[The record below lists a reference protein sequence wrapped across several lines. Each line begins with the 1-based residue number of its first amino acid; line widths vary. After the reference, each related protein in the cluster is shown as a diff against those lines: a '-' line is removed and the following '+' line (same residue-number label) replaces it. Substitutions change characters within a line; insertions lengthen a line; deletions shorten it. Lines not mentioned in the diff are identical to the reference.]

1 MRLWGI
7 IIGCWCAASLSLATA
22 QQVEFPLES
31 YSFAEIA
38 QRMSV
43 DGRRIECAR
52 DLRQRLALIHLKPR
66 SWQQTRELLEKAL
79 DVRFRKIS
87 DAENRW
93 ILERDPEVVRVERQR
108 RERLANYLDKEGAR
122 DIRVFRLLLDKSVP
136 PEKVFESAQEIQPD
150 RAPSEAER
158 QQVVIMIE
166 MLREMPVETALR
178 NWRAHKQ
185 LAKALAPLLD
195 NQSEAVHLLTE
206 KPLASYGFA
215 QEELQWAERIAQGK
229 DEKWTQMLGDRLQRY
244 EHPLL
249 RQAWAL
255 IALGDFTN
263 TYASRWAAETLM
275 RQLQPPLRALEAVE
289 QGVVARV
296 YELSLPPE
304 LAAWLLNDVDG
315 TKIPLNATEPVPL
328 RLLVEAKWGRWGYGY
343 DVAIEP
349 LEPPSEMRIYSLP
362 RINARLFF
370 LPEFAYRTFQRFDPD
385 LAQAYQAA
393 YERHKQLLDDPLVRA
408 PLDDSA
414 RSLARTLYEWA
425 QKHKAELIAEVLP
438 ETTFGTQG
446 KTLAERLKNCQMPY
460 LLERHDTVW
469 MPRSWVAFVQRVPDL
484 PLTALR
490 DLLRT
495 KGDYADW
502 RAFYR
507 AITPEQARWLRVW
520 REEIAS
526 FTLAEELLGTSLP
539 VDNFAHAW
547 LVMEIL
553 EHLPPAQRDSLWSY
567 QGVEPVT
574 VPLAMLPPNAR
585 VQLARSL
592 DRWRAVLLTG
602 KYKHLF
608 AEDSA
613 LLVEQ
618 LVLSRRIFHWTIH
631 LPNLAETDTRRSDLL
646 FATVMPGDFSD
657 YMQTGE
663 REIEAPPIDD

>member
-7 IIGCWCAASLSLATA
+7 VIGCWCALSLGVATA
-22 QQVEFPLES
+22 QQVEFPLEF

-38 QRMSV
+38 QRMSIE
-43 DGRRIECAR
+43 GRRIECAR

-66 SWQQTRELLEKAL
+66 SWQETRELLEKAL

-93 ILERDPEVVRVERQR
+93 ILERDPEVVRMERQR
-108 RERLANYLDKEGAR
+108 RERLANHLDKEGAQGM
-122 DIRVFRLLLDKSVP
+122 RVFRLLLDKSIP
-136 PEKVFESAQEIQPD
+136 PEKVFEVAQEIQPD
-150 RAPSEAER
+150 TTPSEAER
-158 QQVVIMIE
+158 QQVVTVIE

-195 NQSEAVHLLTE
+195 NQSEAVRLMTE

-215 QEELQWAERIAQGK
+215 KEELQWAERIAQGK

-249 RQAWAL
+249 KQVWAL

-263 TYASRWAAETLM
+263 SYASSWAADALM
-275 RQLQPPLRALEAVE
+275 RQLQPPLRALDAIE

-328 RLLVEAKWGRWGYGY
+328 RLLVEAKWGRWGYSY

-349 LEPPSEMRIYSLP
+349 LELPSEMRIYSLP

-393 YERHKQLLDDPLVRA
+393 YERHKQLLDDSSVRA
-408 PLDDSA
+408 PLDASA

-425 QKHKAELIAEVLP
+425 QKNQAELIAEVLP
-438 ETTFGTQG
+438 EATFGSQG
-446 KTLAERLKNCQMPY
+446 KTLAERLKNRETPY

-469 MPRSWVAFVQRVPDL
+469 VLRHLGGVRAARARPAVGCYARPAAHQRRLRRLASVL
-484 PLTALR
+484 P
-490 DLLRT
+490 
-495 KGDYADW
+495 
-502 RAFYR
+502 
-507 AITPEQARWLRVW
+507 
-520 REEIAS
+520 S
-526 FTLAEELLGTSLP
+526 H
-539 VDNFAHAW
+539 HA
-547 LVMEIL
+547 
-553 EHLPPAQRDSLWSY
+553 
-567 QGVEPVT
+567 
-574 VPLAMLPPNAR
+574 
-585 VQLARSL
+585 
-592 DRWRAVLLTG
+592 
-602 KYKHLF
+602 
-608 AEDSA
+608 
-613 LLVEQ
+613 
-618 LVLSRRIFHWTIH
+618 
-631 LPNLAETDTRRSDLL
+631 
-646 FATVMPGDFSD
+646 
-657 YMQTGE
+657 
-663 REIEAPPIDD
+663 

>member
-1 MRLWGI
+1 MRLWGTVL
-7 IIGCWCAASLSLATA
+7 GCWCAASLSLATA
-22 QQVEFPLES
+22 QQVEFPLEF

-38 QRMSV
+38 QRMSIE
-43 DGRRIECAR
+43 GRRIECAR

-108 RERLANYLDKEGAR
+108 RERLASHLDKEGAQGL
-122 DIRVFRLLLDKSVP
+122 RVFRLLLDKSIP
-136 PEKVFESAQEIQPD
+136 PEKVFETAQEFQPD

-158 QQVVIMIE
+158 QQVITVIE

-178 NWRAHKQ
+178 NWRAYKQ
-185 LAKALAPLLD
+185 MVKALIPLLD
-195 NQSEAVHLLTE
+195 DQSEAVRLLTE

-249 RQAWAL
+249 KQAQAL

-263 TYASRWAAETLM
+263 SYASSWAADALM
-275 RQLQPPLRALEAVE
+275 RQLQPPLRALDAIE

-349 LEPPSEMRIYSLP
+349 LEPPSERRIYSLP
-362 RINARLFF
+362 RIHARLFF
-370 LPEFAYRTFQRFDPD
+370 LPEFAYRTFQRFDPE
-385 LAQAYQAA
+385 LAQAYQVA
-393 YERHKQLLDDPLVRA
+393 YERHKQLLDDSSVRA
-408 PLDDSA
+408 PLDASA

-425 QKHKAELIAEVLP
+425 QKHQAELIAEVLP
-438 ETTFGTQG
+438 EASYGSQG
-446 KTLAERLKNCQMPY
+446 KTLAERLKNCEAPY
-460 LLERHDTVW
+460 LLERHDGVW
-469 MPRSWVAFVQRVPDL
+469 ALRSWVAFVQRVPDL

-553 EHLPPAQRDSLWSY
+553 EHLPPAQRDSLWRY
-567 QGVEPVT
+567 QGVEPVA
-574 VPLAMLPPNAR
+574 VPLATLPPNAR
-585 VQLARSL
+585 VQLARIL
-592 DRWRAVLLTG
+592 DRWRAVLLTDE
-602 KYKHLF
+602 YKHLF

-618 LVLSRRIFHWTIH
+618 LVLSRSIGNWAIH
-631 LPNLAETDTRRSDLL
+631 LPNLAKTDTRRSDLL

-657 YMQTGE
+657 YMKTGE
-663 REIEAPPIDD
+663 RKAPPVND

>member
-1 MRLWGI
+1 MRLWGTVL
-7 IIGCWCAASLSLATA
+7 GCWCAASLAIATA
-22 QQVEFPLES
+22 QQVEFPLDY

-38 QRMSV
+38 QRMSTE
-43 DGRRIECAR
+43 GRRIECAR

-93 ILERDPEVVRVERQR
+93 ILERDPEVVRMERQR
-108 RERLANYLDKEGAR
+108 RERLANHLDKEGAQGM
-122 DIRVFRLLLDKSVP
+122 RVFRLLLDKSIP
-136 PEKVFESAQEIQPD
+136 PEKVFEVAQEIQPD
-150 RAPSEAER
+150 TTPSEAEC
-158 QQVVIMIE
+158 QQVVTMIE

-178 NWRAHKQ
+178 NWRAYKQ
-185 LAKALAPLLD
+185 MVKALIPLLD
-195 NQSEAVHLLTE
+195 DQSEAVRLLTE

-249 RQAWAL
+249 KQAQAL

-263 TYASRWAAETLM
+263 SYASSWAADALM
-275 RQLQPPLRALEAVE
+275 RQLQPPLRALDAIE

-393 YERHKQLLDDPLVRA
+393 YGRHKQLLDDSSVRA
-408 PLDDSA
+408 PLDTSA

-425 QKHKAELIAEVLP
+425 QKHQAELIAEVLP
-438 ETTFGTQG
+438 EASYGGQG
-446 KTLAERLKNCQMPY
+446 KTLAERLKNCEAPY
-460 LLERHDTVW
+460 LLERHDGVW
-469 MPRSWVAFVQRVPDL
+469 ALRSWVAFVQRVPDL

-567 QGVEPVT
+567 QGIEPVA
-574 VPLAMLPPNAR
+574 VPLATLPPNAR

-592 DRWRAVLLTG
+592 DRWRAVLLTD

-618 LVLSRRIFHWTIH
+618 LVLSRSIGNWAIH
-631 LPNLAETDTRRSDLL
+631 LPNLAKTDTRRSDLL

-657 YMQTGE
+657 YMKTGE
-663 REIEAPPIDD
+663 RKAPPVND

>member
-1 MRLWGI
+1 M
-7 IIGCWCAASLSLATA
+7 GCWCAASLSLATA
-22 QQVEFPLES
+22 QQIEFPLEF

-38 QRMSV
+38 QRMSIE
-43 DGRRIECAR
+43 GRRIECAR

-66 SWQQTRELLEKAL
+66 TWQETRELLEKAL

-93 ILERDPEVVRVERQR
+93 VLERDPEVVRMERQR
-108 RERLANYLDKEGAR
+108 RERLASHLDKEGAQGL
-122 DIRVFRLLLDKSVP
+122 RVFRLLLDKSIP
-136 PEKVFESAQEIQPD
+136 PEKVFETAQEFQPD

-158 QQVVIMIE
+158 QQMVTRIE
-166 MLREMPVETALR
+166 MRHEMPVETALR
-178 NWRAHKQ
+178 NWRAYRQ
-185 LAKALAPLLD
+185 MARALIRLLD
-195 NQSEAVHLLTE
+195 ADQSEAVRLLTE

-229 DEKWTQMLGDRLQRY
+229 DEKWAQMLGDRLQRY

-249 RQAWAL
+249 KQAWAL

-263 TYASRWAAETLM
+263 SYASSWAADALM
-275 RQLQPPLRALEAVE
+275 RQLQPPLRALDAIE

-370 LPEFAYRTFQRFDPD
+370 LPEFAYRTFQRFDPE

-393 YERHKQLLDDPLVRA
+393 YERHKQLLDDSSVRA
-408 PLDDSA
+408 PLDASA

-425 QKHKAELIAEVLP
+425 QKHQAELIAEVLP
-438 ETTFGTQG
+438 EASYGGQG
-446 KTLAERLKNCQMPY
+446 KTLAERLKTVYEPY

-469 MPRSWVAFVQRVPDL
+469 VVRSWVAFVQRVPDL

-567 QGVEPVT
+567 QGIEPVA
-574 VPLAMLPPNAR
+574 VPLATLPPNAR

-592 DRWRAVLLTG
+592 DRWRAVLLTDE
-602 KYKHLF
+602 YKHLF

-618 LVLSRRIFHWTIH
+618 LVLSRSIGNWAIH
-631 LPNLAETDTRRSDLL
+631 LPNLAKTDTRRSDLL

-657 YMQTGE
+657 YMKTGE
-663 REIEAPPIDD
+663 RKAPPVND

>member
-1 MRLWGI
+1 MRLWGTVL
-7 IIGCWCAASLSLATA
+7 GCWCAASLAIATA
-22 QQVEFPLES
+22 QQIEFPLEF

-38 QRMSV
+38 QRMSIE
-43 DGRRIECAR
+43 GRRIECAR

-66 SWQQTRELLEKAL
+66 PWQQTRELLEKAL

-93 ILERDPEVVRVERQR
+93 IVERDPEVVRVERQR
-108 RERLANYLDKEGAR
+108 RERLANHLDKEGAQGM
-122 DIRVFRLLLDKSVP
+122 RVFRLLLDKSIP
-136 PEKVFESAQEIQPD
+136 PEKVFETAQEFQPD

-158 QQVVIMIE
+158 QQVITVIE

-178 NWRAHKQ
+178 NWRAYKQ
-185 LAKALAPLLD
+185 MVKALIPLLD
-195 NQSEAVHLLTE
+195 DQSEAVRLLTE

-229 DEKWTQMLGDRLQRY
+229 DEKWTQMLGDLLQRY

-249 RQAWAL
+249 KQARAL

-263 TYASRWAAETLM
+263 SYASSWAADALL
-275 RQLQPPLRALEAVE
+275 RQLQPPLRALDAIE

-393 YERHKQLLDDPLVRA
+393 YERHKQLLDDSSVRA
-408 PLDDSA
+408 PLDASA
-414 RSLARTLYEWA
+414 RSLTRTLYEWA
-425 QKHKAELIAEVLP
+425 QKHQAELIAEVLP
-438 ETTFGTQG
+438 EASYGGQG
-446 KTLAERLKNCQMPY
+446 KTLAERLKTVYEPY

-469 MPRSWVAFVQRVPDL
+469 VVRHWAAFVQRVPDL

-495 KGDYADW
+495 KGEYADW

-507 AITPEQARWLRVW
+507 AVTPEQARWLRVW

-567 QGVEPVT
+567 QGIEPVA
-574 VPLAMLPPNAR
+574 VPLATLPPNAR

-592 DRWRAVLLTG
+592 DRWRAVLLTDE
-602 KYKHLF
+602 YKHLF

-618 LVLSRRIFHWTIH
+618 LVLSRSIGNWAIH
-631 LPNLAETDTRRSDLL
+631 LPNLAKTDTRRSDLL

-657 YMQTGE
+657 YMKTGE
-663 REIEAPPIDD
+663 RKAPPVND

>member
-1 MRLWGI
+1 M
-7 IIGCWCAASLSLATA
+7 GCWCAASLSLATA
-22 QQVEFPLES
+22 QQVEFPLEF

-38 QRMSV
+38 QRMSIE
-43 DGRRIECAR
+43 GRRIECAR

-93 ILERDPEVVRVERQR
+93 VLERDPEVVRLERQR
-108 RERLANYLDKEGAR
+108 RERLASHLDKEGAQGM
-122 DIRVFRLLLDKSVP
+122 RVFRLLLDKSIP
-136 PEKVFESAQEIQPD
+136 PEKVFETAQEFQPD

-158 QQVVIMIE
+158 QQVITVIE

-178 NWRAHKQ
+178 NWRAYKQ
-185 LAKALAPLLD
+185 MVKALIPLLD
-195 NQSEAVHLLTE
+195 DQSEAVRLLTE

-249 RQAWAL
+249 KQAQAL

-263 TYASRWAAETLM
+263 SYASSWAADALM
-275 RQLQPPLRALEAVE
+275 RQLQPPLRALDAIE

-304 LAAWLLNDVDG
+304 LAAWLLNDVEG

-328 RLLVEAKWGRWGYGY
+328 RLLVEAEWGRWGYGY

-349 LEPPSEMRIYSLP
+349 LEPPSERRIYSLP
-362 RINARLFF
+362 RIHARLFF

-393 YERHKQLLDDPLVRA
+393 YERHKQLLDDPSVRA
-408 PLDDSA
+408 PLDASA

-425 QKHKAELIAEVLP
+425 QKHQAELIAEVLP
-438 ETTFGTQG
+438 EASYGILG
-446 KTLAERLKNCQMPY
+446 KTLAERLKNCEAPY
-460 LLERHDTVW
+460 LLERHDGVW
-469 MPRSWVAFVQRVPDL
+469 ALRSWVAFAQRVPDL

-553 EHLPPAQRDSLWSY
+553 EHLPPAQRDSLWRY
-567 QGVEPVT
+567 QGVEPVA
-574 VPLAMLPPNAR
+574 VPLATLPPNAR
-585 VQLARSL
+585 VQLARIL
-592 DRWRAVLLTG
+592 DRWRAVLLTD

-618 LVLSRRIFHWTIH
+618 LVLSRSIGNWAIH
-631 LPNLAETDTRRSDLL
+631 LPNLAKTDTRRSDLL

-657 YMQTGE
+657 YMKTGE
-663 REIEAPPIDD
+663 RKAPPVND

>member
-1 MRLWGI
+1 MRLWGTVLA
-7 IIGCWCAASLSLATA
+7 CWCAASLAIATA
-22 QQVEFPLES
+22 QQIEFPLEF

-38 QRMSV
+38 QRMSIE
-43 DGRRIECAR
+43 GRRIECAR

-66 SWQQTRELLEKAL
+66 PWQQTRELLEKAL

-93 ILERDPEVVRVERQR
+93 IVERDPEVVRVERQR
-108 RERLANYLDKEGAR
+108 RERLANHLDKEGAQGM
-122 DIRVFRLLLDKSVP
+122 RVFRLLLDKSIP
-136 PEKVFESAQEIQPD
+136 PEKVFEVAQEIQPD
-150 RAPSEAER
+150 TTPSEAER
-158 QQVVIMIE
+158 QQVVTVIE

-178 NWRAHKQ
+178 NWRAYKQ
-185 LAKALAPLLD
+185 MAKALIPLLD
-195 NQSEAVHLLTE
+195 SQSEAVRLLTE

-229 DEKWTQMLGDRLQRY
+229 DEKWAQMLGDRLQRY

-249 RQAWAL
+249 KQAQAL

-263 TYASRWAAETLM
+263 SYASSWAADALM
-275 RQLQPPLRALEAVE
+275 RQLQPPLRALDAIE

-349 LEPPSEMRIYSLP
+349 LEPPSERRIYSLP

-393 YERHKQLLDDPLVRA
+393 YERHKQLLDDSSVRA
-408 PLDDSA
+408 PLDASA

-425 QKHKAELIAEVLP
+425 QKHQAELIAEVLP
-438 ETTFGTQG
+438 EASYGSQG
-446 KTLAERLKNCQMPY
+446 KTLAERLKNCEAPY
-460 LLERHDTVW
+460 LLERHDGVW
-469 MPRSWVAFVQRVPDL
+469 ALRSWVAFVQRVPDL

-567 QGVEPVT
+567 QGIEPVA
-574 VPLAMLPPNAR
+574 VPLATLPANAR

-592 DRWRAVLLTG
+592 DRWRAVLLTDE
-602 KYKHLF
+602 YKHLF

-618 LVLSRRIFHWTIH
+618 LVLSRSIGNWAIH
-631 LPNLAETDTRRSDLL
+631 LPNLAKTDTRRSDLL

-657 YMQTGE
+657 YMKTGE
-663 REIEAPPIDD
+663 RKAPPVND

>member
-1 MRLWGI
+1 MRLWGTVL
-7 IIGCWCAASLSLATA
+7 GCWCAASLSLATA
-22 QQVEFPLES
+22 QQVEFPLEF

-52 DLRQRLALIHLKPR
+52 DLSQRLALIHLKPR

-108 RERLANYLDKEGAR
+108 RERLANSLDKEGAR

-150 RAPSEAER
+150 TTPSEAER
-158 QQVVIMIE
+158 QQVVTVIE

-178 NWRAHKQ
+178 NWRAYKQ
-185 LAKALAPLLD
+185 MAKALIPLLD
-195 NQSEAVHLLTE
+195 SQSEAVRLLTE

-215 QEELQWAERIAQGK
+215 QEELQWAERIAQGE
-229 DEKWTQMLGDRLQRY
+229 DEKWAQMLGDRLQRY

-249 RQAWAL
+249 KQAWAL

-263 TYASRWAAETLM
+263 SYASSWAADALM
-275 RQLQPPLRALEAVE
+275 RQLQPPLRALDAIE

-304 LAAWLLNDVDG
+304 LAAWLLNDVEG

-328 RLLVEAKWGRWGYGY
+328 RLLVEAKWEQWGYGY

-362 RINARLFF
+362 RINAQLFF

-393 YERHKQLLDDPLVRA
+393 YERHKQLLDDSSVRA
-408 PLDDSA
+408 PLDASA

-425 QKHKAELIAEVLP
+425 QKHQAELIAEVLP
-438 ETTFGTQG
+438 EASYGSQG
-446 KTLAERLKNCQMPY
+446 KTLAERLKNRETPY
-460 LLERHDTVW
+460 LLERHDGVW
-469 MPRSWVAFVQRVPDL
+469 ALRSWVAFVQRVPDL
-484 PLTALR
+484 PLAALR

-526 FTLAEELLGTSLP
+526 FTLAEELLGTSLS
-539 VDNFAHAW
+539 VGDFAHAW

-553 EHLPPAQRDSLWSY
+553 EHLPPAQRDSLWRY
-567 QGVEPVT
+567 QGVEPVA
-574 VPLAMLPPNAR
+574 VPLATLPPNAR
-585 VQLARSL
+585 VQLARIL
-592 DRWRAVLLTG
+592 DRWRAVLLTD

-618 LVLSRRIFHWTIH
+618 LVLSRSIGNWAIH
-631 LPNLAETDTRRSDLL
+631 LPNLAKTDTRRSDLL
-646 FATVMPGDFSD
+646 FATVMPGDFLD
-657 YMQTGE
+657 YMRTGE
-663 REIEAPPIDD
+663 RKAPPVND

>member
-7 IIGCWCAASLSLATA
+7 VIGCWCALSLGVATA
-22 QQVEFPLES
+22 QQVEFPLEF

-38 QRMSV
+38 QRMSIE
-43 DGRRIECAR
+43 GRRIECAR

-66 SWQQTRELLEKAL
+66 SWQETRELLEKAL

-93 ILERDPEVVRVERQR
+93 VLERDPEVVRVERQR
-108 RERLANYLDKEGAR
+108 RERLASHLDKEGAQGL
-122 DIRVFRLLLDKSVP
+122 RVFRLLLDKSIP
-136 PEKVFESAQEIQPD
+136 PEKVFETAQEFQPD

-158 QQVVIMIE
+158 QQVITVIE

-178 NWRAHKQ
+178 NWRAYKQ
-185 LAKALAPLLD
+185 MVKALIPLLD
-195 NQSEAVHLLTE
+195 DQSEAVRLLTE

-249 RQAWAL
+249 KQAQAL

-263 TYASRWAAETLM
+263 SYASSWAADALM
-275 RQLQPPLRALEAVE
+275 RQLQPPLRALDAIE

-393 YERHKQLLDDPLVRA
+393 YERHKQLLDDSSVRA
-408 PLDDSA
+408 PLDASA

-425 QKHKAELIAEVLP
+425 QKHQAELIAEVLP
-438 ETTFGTQG
+438 EASYGSQG
-446 KTLAERLKNCQMPY
+446 KTLAERLKNCEAPY
-460 LLERHDTVW
+460 LLERHDGVW
-469 MPRSWVAFVQRVPDL
+469 ALRSWVAFVQRVPDL

-526 FTLAEELLGTSLP
+526 FTLAEELLGTSLF
-539 VDNFAHAW
+539 VDDFAHAW

-553 EHLPPAQRDSLWSY
+553 EHLPPAQRDSLWRY
-567 QGVEPVT
+567 QGVEPVA
-574 VPLAMLPPNAR
+574 VPLATLPPNAR
-585 VQLARSL
+585 VQLARIL
-592 DRWRAVLLTG
+592 DRWRAVLLTD

-613 LLVEQ
+613 SLVER
-618 LVLSRRIFHWTIH
+618 LVLARHIGGWAIH
-631 LPNLAETDTRRSDLL
+631 LPDPAKTDTRETDLL
-646 FATVMPGDFSD
+646 FSTVMPGDLSV
-657 YMQTGE
+657 YMETGE
-663 REIEAPPIDD
+663 SEIETPPIDD

>member
-1 MRLWGI
+1 MRLWGTVL
-7 IIGCWCAASLSLATA
+7 GCWCAASLAIATA
-22 QQVEFPLES
+22 QQVEFPLEF

-93 ILERDPEVVRVERQR
+93 IVERDPEVVRMERQR
-108 RERLANYLDKEGAR
+108 RERLASHLDKEGAQGL
-122 DIRVFRLLLDKSVP
+122 RVFRLLLDKSIP
-136 PEKVFESAQEIQPD
+136 PEKVFETAQEFQPD

-158 QQVVIMIE
+158 QQVVTVIE

-178 NWRAHKQ
+178 NWRAYKQ
-185 LAKALAPLLD
+185 MVKALIPLLD
-195 NQSEAVHLLTE
+195 DQSEAVRLLTE
-206 KPLASYGFA
+206 KPLASYGFV

-229 DEKWTQMLGDRLQRY
+229 DEKWTQMLGDQLQRY

-249 RQAWAL
+249 RQARAL
-255 IALGDFTN
+255 MALGDFTN
-263 TYASRWAAETLM
+263 SYASSWAADALM
-275 RQLQPPLRALEAVE
+275 RQLQPPLRALDAIE

-349 LEPPSEMRIYSLP
+349 LEPPSEMRTYSLP
-362 RINARLFF
+362 RINAQLFF

-393 YERHKQLLDDPLVRA
+393 YERHKQLLDDSSVRA
-408 PLDDSA
+408 PLDASA

-425 QKHKAELIAEVLP
+425 QKHQAELIAEVLP
-438 ETTFGTQG
+438 EASYGSQG
-446 KTLAERLKNCQMPY
+446 KTLAERLKNRETPY

-469 MPRSWVAFVQRVPDL
+469 VLRSWVAFVQRVPDL
-484 PLTALR
+484 PLAALR

-567 QGVEPVT
+567 QGIEPVA
-574 VPLAMLPPNAR
+574 VPLATLPPNAR

-592 DRWRAVLLTG
+592 DRWRAVLLTDE
-602 KYKHLF
+602 YKHLF

-618 LVLSRRIFHWTIH
+618 LVLSRSIGNWAIH
-631 LPNLAETDTRRSDLL
+631 LPNLAKTDTRRSDLL

-657 YMQTGE
+657 YMKTGE
-663 REIEAPPIDD
+663 RKAPPVND

>member
-1 MRLWGI
+1 MRLWGTVL
-7 IIGCWCAASLSLATA
+7 GCWCAASLAIATA
-22 QQVEFPLES
+22 QQVEFPLDY

-38 QRMSV
+38 QRMSTE
-43 DGRRIECAR
+43 GRRIECAR

-93 ILERDPEVVRVERQR
+93 ILERDPEVVRMERQR
-108 RERLANYLDKEGAR
+108 RERLANHLDKEGAQGM
-122 DIRVFRLLLDKSVP
+122 RVFRLLLDKSIP
-136 PEKVFESAQEIQPD
+136 PEKVFEVAQEIQPD
-150 RAPSEAER
+150 TTPSEAEC
-158 QQVVIMIE
+158 QQVVTMIE

-178 NWRAHKQ
+178 NWRAYKQ
-185 LAKALAPLLD
+185 MVKALIPLLD
-195 NQSEAVHLLTE
+195 DQSEAVRLLTE

-249 RQAWAL
+249 KQAQAL

-263 TYASRWAAETLM
+263 SYASSWAADALM
-275 RQLQPPLRALEAVE
+275 RQLQPPLRALDAIE

-393 YERHKQLLDDPLVRA
+393 YGRHKQLLDDSSVRA
-408 PLDDSA
+408 PLDASA

-425 QKHKAELIAEVLP
+425 QKHQAELIAEVLP
-438 ETTFGTQG
+438 EASYGGQG
-446 KTLAERLKNCQMPY
+446 KTLAERLKNCEAPY
-460 LLERHDTVW
+460 LLERHDGVW
-469 MPRSWVAFVQRVPDL
+469 ALRSWVAFVQRVPDL

-567 QGVEPVT
+567 QGIEPVA
-574 VPLAMLPPNAR
+574 VPLATLPPNAR

-592 DRWRAVLLTG
+592 DRWRAVLLTD

-618 LVLSRRIFHWTIH
+618 LVLSRSIGNWAIH
-631 LPNLAETDTRRSDLL
+631 LPNLAKTDTRRSDLL

-657 YMQTGE
+657 YMKTGE
-663 REIEAPPIDD
+663 RKAPPVND

>member
-1 MRLWGI
+1 MRLWGTVLA
-7 IIGCWCAASLSLATA
+7 CWCAASLSLATA
-22 QQVEFPLES
+22 QQVEFPLEF

-52 DLRQRLALIHLKPR
+52 DLSQRLALIHLKPR
-66 SWQQTRELLEKAL
+66 PWQQTRELLEKAL

-93 ILERDPEVVRVERQR
+93 VLERDPEVVRVERQR
-108 RERLANYLDKEGAR
+108 RERLASHLDKEGAQGM
-122 DIRVFRLLLDKSVP
+122 RVFRLLLDKSIP
-136 PEKVFESAQEIQPD
+136 PEKVFEVAQEIQPD
-150 RAPSEAER
+150 TTPSEAER
-158 QQVVIMIE
+158 QQVVTVIE

-178 NWRAHKQ
+178 NWRAYKQ
-185 LAKALAPLLD
+185 MAKALIPLLD
-195 NQSEAVHLLTE
+195 SQSEAARLLTE

-249 RQAWAL
+249 KQARAL

-263 TYASRWAAETLM
+263 SYASSWAADALM
-275 RQLQPPLRALEAVE
+275 RQLQPPLRALDAIE

-393 YERHKQLLDDPLVRA
+393 YERHKQLLDDPSVRA
-408 PLDDSA
+408 PYDASA

-425 QKHKAELIAEVLP
+425 QKHQAELIAEVLP
-438 ETTFGTQG
+438 EASYGSQG
-446 KTLAERLKNCQMPY
+446 KTLAERLKNCEAPY
-460 LLERHDTVW
+460 LLERHDGVW
-469 MPRSWVAFVQRVPDL
+469 ALRSWVAFVQRVPDL

-553 EHLPPAQRDSLWSY
+553 EHFPPAQRDSLWSY
-567 QGVEPVT
+567 QGIEPVA
-574 VPLAMLPPNAR
+574 VPLATLPPNAR

-592 DRWRAVLLTG
+592 DRWRAVLLTDE
-602 KYKHLF
+602 YKHLF

-618 LVLSRRIFHWTIH
+618 LVLSRSIGNWAIH
-631 LPNLAETDTRRSDLL
+631 LPNLAKTDTRRSDLL

-657 YMQTGE
+657 YMKTVE
-663 REIEAPPIDD
+663 RKAPPVND

>member
-1 MRLWGI
+1 MRLWGTVL
-7 IIGCWCAASLSLATA
+7 GCRCAASLSLATA
-22 QQVEFPLES
+22 QQVEFPLEF

-38 QRMSV
+38 QRMSIE
-43 DGRRIECAR
+43 GRRIECAR

-93 ILERDPEVVRVERQR
+93 VLERDPEVLRMERQR
-108 RERLANYLDKEGAR
+108 RERLASYLDKEGVQGL
-122 DIRVFRLLLDKSVP
+122 RVFRLLLDKSIP
-136 PEKVFESAQEIQPD
+136 PEKVFETAQEFQPD

-158 QQVVIMIE
+158 QQVITVIE

-178 NWRAHKQ
+178 NWRAYKQ
-185 LAKALAPLLD
+185 MVKALIPLLD
-195 NQSEAVHLLTE
+195 DQSEAVRLLTE

-249 RQAWAL
+249 KQAQAL

-263 TYASRWAAETLM
+263 SYASSWAADALM
-275 RQLQPPLRALEAVE
+275 RQLQPPLRALDAIE

-393 YERHKQLLDDPLVRA
+393 YERHKQLLDDSSVRA
-408 PLDDSA
+408 PLDASA

-425 QKHKAELIAEVLP
+425 QKHQAELIAEVLP
-438 ETTFGTQG
+438 EASYGSQG
-446 KTLAERLKNCQMPY
+446 KTLAERLKNCEAPY
-460 LLERHDTVW
+460 LLERHDGVW
-469 MPRSWVAFVQRVPDL
+469 ALRSWVAFVQRVPDL

-526 FTLAEELLGTSLP
+526 FTLAEELLGTSLF
-539 VDNFAHAW
+539 VDDFAHAW

-567 QGVEPVT
+567 QGIEPVA
-574 VPLAMLPPNAR
+574 VPLATLPPNAR
-585 VQLARSL
+585 VQLARIL
-592 DRWRAVLLTG
+592 DRWRAVLLTDE
-602 KYKHLF
+602 YKHLF

-618 LVLSRRIFHWTIH
+618 LVLSRSIGNWAIH
-631 LPNLAETDTRRSDLL
+631 LPNLAKTDTRQSDLL

-657 YMQTGE
+657 YMKTGE
-663 REIEAPPIDD
+663 RKAPPVND

>member
-7 IIGCWCAASLSLATA
+7 VIGCWCALSLGVATA
-22 QQVEFPLES
+22 QQVEFPLEF

-38 QRMSV
+38 QRMSIE
-43 DGRRIECAR
+43 GRRIECAR

-66 SWQQTRELLEKAL
+66 SWQETRELLEKAL

-108 RERLANYLDKEGAR
+108 RERLASYLDKEGAQGM
-122 DIRVFRLLLDKSVP
+122 RVFRLLLDKSIP
-136 PEKVFESAQEIQPD
+136 PEKVFETAQEFQPD

-158 QQVVIMIE
+158 QQMVTVIE

-178 NWRAHKQ
+178 NWRAHRQ
-185 LAKALAPLLD
+185 LAKALALLLD
-195 NQSEAVHLLTE
+195 KQSEAVRLLTE

-215 QEELQWAERIAQGK
+215 QEELQWAERIAQGE
-229 DEKWTQMLGDRLQRY
+229 DEKWAQMLGDLLQRY

-249 RQAWAL
+249 KQARAL
-255 IALGDFTN
+255 IVLGDFTN
-263 TYASRWAAETLM
+263 SYASSWAADALM
-275 RQLQPPLRALEAVE
+275 RQLQPPLRALDAIE

-304 LAAWLLNDVDG
+304 LAAWLLNDVEG

-328 RLLVEAKWGRWGYGY
+328 RLLVEAKWRRWGYSY

-349 LEPPSEMRIYSLP
+349 LEPPSERRIYSLP
-362 RINARLFF
+362 RINAWLFF

-393 YERHKQLLDDPLVRA
+393 YERHKQLLDDSSVRA
-408 PLDDSA
+408 PLDASA

-425 QKHKAELIAEVLP
+425 QKHQAELIAEVLP
-438 ETTFGTQG
+438 EASYGGQG
-446 KTLAERLKNCQMPY
+446 KTLAERLKTVYEPY

-469 MPRSWVAFVQRVPDL
+469 VVRHWAAFVQRVPDL
-484 PLTALR
+484 PLAALR

-526 FTLAEELLGTSLP
+526 FALAEELLGTSLP
-539 VDNFAHAW
+539 VDNFALAW

-567 QGVEPVT
+567 QGIEPVA
-574 VPLAMLPPNAR
+574 VPLATLPPNAR

-592 DRWRAVLLTG
+592 DRWRAVLLTD

-618 LVLSRRIFHWTIH
+618 LVLSRSIGNWAIH
-631 LPNLAETDTRRSDLL
+631 LPNLAKTDTRRSDLL

-657 YMQTGE
+657 YMKTGE
-663 REIEAPPIDD
+663 RKAPPVND

>member
-7 IIGCWCAASLSLATA
+7 VIGCWCALSLGVATA
-22 QQVEFPLES
+22 QQVEFPLEF

-38 QRMSV
+38 QRMSIE
-43 DGRRIECAR
+43 GRRIECAR

-66 SWQQTRELLEKAL
+66 SWQETRELLENAL

-108 RERLANYLDKEGAR
+108 RERLASYLDKEGAQ
-122 DIRVFRLLLDKSVP
+122 DIRRFRLLLDKSVP
-136 PEKVFESAQEIQPD
+136 PEKVFESAQEFQPD

-158 QQVVIMIE
+158 QQVVTVIE

-178 NWRAHKQ
+178 NWRAHRQ

-195 NQSEAVHLLTE
+195 NQSEAMRLLTE

-229 DEKWTQMLGDRLQRY
+229 DEKWAQMLGDRLQRY

-249 RQAWAL
+249 KQAWAL

-263 TYASRWAAETLM
+263 SYASSWAADALM
-275 RQLQPPLRALEAVE
+275 RQLQPPLRALDAIE

-393 YERHKQLLDDPLVRA
+393 YERHKQLLDDSSVRA
-408 PLDDSA
+408 PLDASA

-425 QKHKAELIAEVLP
+425 QKHQAELIAEVLP
-438 ETTFGTQG
+438 EASYGGQG
-446 KTLAERLKNCQMPY
+446 KTLAERLKTVYEPY

-469 MPRSWVAFVQRVPDL
+469 VVRHWAAFVQRVPDL
-484 PLTALR
+484 PLAALR

-526 FTLAEELLGTSLP
+526 FALAEELLGTSLP
-539 VDNFAHAW
+539 VDNFALAW

-567 QGVEPVT
+567 QGIEPVA
-574 VPLAMLPPNAR
+574 VPLATLPPNAR

-592 DRWRAVLLTG
+592 DRWRAVLLTD

-618 LVLSRRIFHWTIH
+618 LVLSRSIGNWAIH
-631 LPNLAETDTRRSDLL
+631 LPNLAKTDTRRSDLL

-657 YMQTGE
+657 YMKTGE
-663 REIEAPPIDD
+663 RKAPPVND

>member
-7 IIGCWCAASLSLATA
+7 VIGCWCALSLGVATA
-22 QQVEFPLES
+22 QQVEFPLEF

-38 QRMSV
+38 QRMSIE
-43 DGRRIECAR
+43 GRRIECAR

-66 SWQQTRELLEKAL
+66 SWQQARELLEKAL

-93 ILERDPEVVRVERQR
+93 ILERDPEVVRLERQR
-108 RERLANYLDKEGAR
+108 RERLANHLDKEGAQGL
-122 DIRVFRLLLDKSVP
+122 RVFRLLLDKSIP
-136 PEKVFESAQEIQPD
+136 PEKVFETAQEFQPD

-158 QQVVIMIE
+158 QQVITVIE

-178 NWRAHKQ
+178 NWRAYKQ
-185 LAKALAPLLD
+185 MVKALIPLLD
-195 NQSEAVHLLTE
+195 DQSEAVRLLTE

-229 DEKWTQMLGDRLQRY
+229 DEKWAQMLGDQLQRY

-249 RQAWAL
+249 KQARAL

-263 TYASRWAAETLM
+263 SYASSWAADTLM
-275 RQLQPPLRALEAVE
+275 RQLQPPLRALDAIE

-349 LEPPSEMRIYSLP
+349 LEPLSEMRIYSLP

-393 YERHKQLLDDPLVRA
+393 YERHKQLLDDSSVRA
-408 PLDDSA
+408 PLDASA

-425 QKHKAELIAEVLP
+425 QKHQAELIAEVLP
-438 ETTFGTQG
+438 EASYGSQG
-446 KTLAERLKNCQMPY
+446 KTLADWLEKSGDPY

-469 MPRSWVAFVQRVPDL
+469 VVRHWAAFVQRVPDL

-526 FTLAEELLGTSLP
+526 FTLAEELLGTSLF
-539 VDNFAHAW
+539 VDDFAHAW

-553 EHLPPAQRDSLWSY
+553 EHLPPAQRDSLWRY
-567 QGVEPVT
+567 QGVEPVA
-574 VPLAMLPPNAR
+574 VPLATLPPNAR
-585 VQLARSL
+585 VQLARIL
-592 DRWRAVLLTG
+592 DRWRAVLLTDE
-602 KYKHLF
+602 YKHLF

-618 LVLSRRIFHWTIH
+618 LVLSRSIGNWAIH
-631 LPNLAETDTRRSDLL
+631 LPNLAKTDTRQSDLL

-657 YMQTGE
+657 YMKTGE
-663 REIEAPPIDD
+663 RKAPPVND

>member
-7 IIGCWCAASLSLATA
+7 VIGCWCALSLGVATA
-22 QQVEFPLES
+22 QQVEFPLEF

-38 QRMSV
+38 QRMSIE
-43 DGRRIECAR
+43 GRRIECAR

-66 SWQQTRELLEKAL
+66 SWQETRELLEKAL

-93 ILERDPEVVRVERQR
+93 ILERDPEVVRMERQR
-108 RERLANYLDKEGAR
+108 RERLANHLDKEGAQGM
-122 DIRVFRLLLDKSVP
+122 RVFRLLLDKSIP
-136 PEKVFESAQEIQPD
+136 PEKVFEVAQEIQPD
-150 RAPSEAER
+150 TTPSEAER
-158 QQVVIMIE
+158 QQVVTVIE

-195 NQSEAVHLLTE
+195 NQSEAVRLLTE

-215 QEELQWAERIAQGK
+215 KEELQWAERIAQGK

-249 RQAWAL
+249 KQVWAL

-263 TYASRWAAETLM
+263 SYASSWAADALM
-275 RQLQPPLRALEAVE
+275 RQLQPPLRALDAIE

-328 RLLVEAKWGRWGYGY
+328 RLLVEAKWGRWGYSY

-393 YERHKQLLDDPLVRA
+393 YERHKQLLDDSSVRA
-408 PLDDSA
+408 PLDASA
-414 RSLARTLYEWA
+414 RSLARALYEWA
-425 QKHKAELIAEVLP
+425 QKHQAELIAEVLP
-438 ETTFGTQG
+438 ETTFGSQG
-446 KTLAERLKNCQMPY
+446 KTLAERLKNRETPY

-469 MPRSWVAFVQRVPDL
+469 VLRPWVAFVQRVPDL
-484 PLTALR
+484 PLAALR

-520 REEIAS
+520 GKGIAN
-526 FTLAEELLGTSLP
+526 FALAEELLGTSLP

-553 EHLPPAQRDSLWSY
+553 EHLPPAQRDSLWRY
-567 QGVEPVT
+567 QGVEPVA
-574 VPLAMLPPNAR
+574 VPLATLPPNAR
-585 VQLARSL
+585 VQLARIL
-592 DRWRAVLLTG
+592 DRWRAVLLTD

-613 LLVEQ
+613 SLVER
-618 LVLSRRIFHWTIH
+618 LVLARHIGGWAIH
-631 LPNLAETDTRRSDLL
+631 LPDPAKTDTRETDLL
-646 FATVMPGDFSD
+646 FSTDMPGDLSV
-657 YMQTGE
+657 YMETGE
-663 REIEAPPIDD
+663 SEIETPPIDD

>member
-7 IIGCWCAASLSLATA
+7 VVGCWCALSLGVATA
-22 QQVEFPLES
+22 QQVEFPLEF

-38 QRMSV
+38 QRMSIE
-43 DGRRIECAR
+43 GRRIECAR
-52 DLRQRLALIHLKPR
+52 DLRQRLALIHLQPR
-66 SWQQTRELLEKAL
+66 SWQETRELLEKAL

-93 ILERDPEVVRVERQR
+93 VLERDPEVVRMERQR
-108 RERLANYLDKEGAR
+108 RERLASHLDKEGAQE
-122 DIRVFRLLLDKSVP
+122 IRMFRLLLDKSIP
-136 PEKVFESAQEIQPD
+136 PEKVFETAQEFQPD

-158 QQVVIMIE
+158 QQVITVIE

-185 LAKALAPLLD
+185 LAKALVPLLD
-195 NQSEAVHLLTE
+195 NQSEAVRLLTE

-249 RQAWAL
+249 KQVWAL

-263 TYASRWAAETLM
+263 SYASSWAADALM
-275 RQLQPPLRALEAVE
+275 RQLQPPLRALEAIE
-289 QGVVARV
+289 QGVTARV

-315 TKIPLNATEPVPL
+315 TKIPLNATELVPL
-328 RLLVEAKWGRWGYGY
+328 RLLVEARWGRWGYGY

-349 LEPPSEMRIYSLP
+349 LESRSETRIYSLP
-362 RINARLFF
+362 RISMPLFF
-370 LPEFAYRTFQRFDPD
+370 LPEFAHRSFQRFDPE
-385 LAQAYQAA
+385 LAQAYQTA
-393 YERHKQLLDDPLVRA
+393 YERHKQLLQEPSVRA
-408 PLDDSA
+408 PLSTSSY
-414 RSLARTLYEWA
+414 SLIRALYDWA
-425 QKHKAELIAEVLP
+425 QAHRAELVAEVLP
-438 ETTFGTQG
+438 EMRSGSQG
-446 KTLAERLKNCQMPY
+446 KTLAERLEKSSEPY

-469 MPRSWVAFVQRVPDL
+469 VVRHWAAFVQRVPDL
-484 PLTALR
+484 PLAATR

-507 AITPEQARWLRVW
+507 AVTPEQARWLRVW
-520 REEIAS
+520 GREFLGFS
-526 FTLAEELLGTSLP
+526 LRDLLGTTLP
-539 VDNFAHAW
+539 VEYLASAW

-553 EHLPPAQRDSLWSY
+553 EHLPPAQRDSLWRY
-567 QGVEPVT
+567 QSVQPIA
-574 VPLAMLPPNAR
+574 VPLATLPPNAR
-585 VQLARSL
+585 VQLARIL
-592 DRWRAVLLTG
+592 DHWRAVLLMDQ
-602 KYKHLF
+602 YKHLF

-613 LLVEQ
+613 SLVER
-618 LVLSRRIFHWTIH
+618 LVLERHIGGWAIH
-631 LPNLAETDTRRSDLL
+631 LPDPAETDTRETDLL
-646 FATVMPGDFSD
+646 FSTDMPGDLSV
-657 YMQTGE
+657 YMENGE
-663 REIEAPPIDD
+663 SEIETPQ

>member
-7 IIGCWCAASLSLATA
+7 VLGCWCAASLASATA
-22 QQVEFPLES
+22 QQVEFPLDY

-38 QRMSV
+38 QRMSIE
-43 DGRRIECAR
+43 GRRIECAR

-66 SWQQTRELLEKAL
+66 TWQETRELLEKAL

-93 ILERDPEVVRVERQR
+93 VLERDPEVVRLERQR
-108 RERLANYLDKEGAR
+108 RERLANYLDKEAAR
-122 DIRVFRLLLDKSVP
+122 DIRVFRLLLDKSIP
-136 PEKVFESAQEIQPD
+136 PEKVFEVAQEMQPD
-150 RAPSEAER
+150 TTPSEAER
-158 QQVVIMIE
+158 QQVVTVIE

-178 NWRAHKQ
+178 NWRAYKQ
-185 LAKALAPLLD
+185 MVKALIPLLD
-195 NQSEAVHLLTE
+195 DQSEAVRLLTE

-249 RQAWAL
+249 KQAQAL

-263 TYASRWAAETLM
+263 SYASSWAADALM
-275 RQLQPPLRALEAVE
+275 RQLQPPLRALDAIE

-393 YERHKQLLDDPLVRA
+393 YERHKQLLDDSSVRA
-408 PLDDSA
+408 PLDASA

-425 QKHKAELIAEVLP
+425 QKHQAELIAEVLP
-438 ETTFGTQG
+438 EASYGSQG
-446 KTLAERLKNCQMPY
+446 KTLAERLKNCEAPY

-469 MPRSWVAFVQRVPDL
+469 ALRSWVAFVQRVPDL

-507 AITPEQARWLRVW
+507 AVTPEQARWLRVW

-553 EHLPPAQRDSLWSY
+553 EHLPPAQRDSLWRY
-567 QGVEPVT
+567 QGVEPVA
-574 VPLAMLPPNAR
+574 VPLATLPPNAR
-585 VQLARSL
+585 VQLARIL
-592 DRWRAVLLTG
+592 DRWRAVLLTDE
-602 KYKHLF
+602 YKHLF

-618 LVLSRRIFHWTIH
+618 LVLSRSIGNWAIH
-631 LPNLAETDTRRSDLL
+631 LPNLAKTDTRQSDLL

-657 YMQTGE
+657 YMKTGE
-663 REIEAPPIDD
+663 RKAPPVND

>member
-1 MRLWGI
+1 MRLWGTVL
-7 IIGCWCAASLSLATA
+7 GCWCAASLSLATA
-22 QQVEFPLES
+22 QQVEFPLEF

-66 SWQQTRELLEKAL
+66 TWQETRELLEKAL

-93 ILERDPEVVRVERQR
+93 VLERDPEVVRMERQR
-108 RERLANYLDKEGAR
+108 RERLASYLDKEGAQ
-122 DIRVFRLLLDKSVP
+122 DIRRFRLLLDKSVP
-136 PEKVFESAQEIQPD
+136 PEKVFESAQEFQPD

-158 QQVVIMIE
+158 QQVVTVIE

-178 NWRAHKQ
+178 NWRAHRQ

-195 NQSEAVHLLTE
+195 DQSEAVRLLTE

-215 QEELQWAERIAQGK
+215 QEELQWAERIVQGK
-229 DEKWTQMLGDRLQRY
+229 DEKWAQMLGDRLQRY

-249 RQAWAL
+249 KQVWAL
-255 IALGDFTN
+255 MALGDFTN
-263 TYASRWAAETLM
+263 SYASSWAADALM
-275 RQLQPPLRALEAVE
+275 RQLQPPLRALDAIE

-304 LAAWLLNDVDG
+304 LAAWLLNDVEG

-362 RINARLFF
+362 RINAWLFF

-393 YERHKQLLDDPLVRA
+393 YERHKQLLDDSSVRA
-408 PLDDSA
+408 PLDASA

-425 QKHKAELIAEVLP
+425 QKHQAELIAEVLP
-438 ETTFGTQG
+438 EASYGSQG
-446 KTLAERLKNCQMPY
+446 KTLAERLKNRETPY

-469 MPRSWVAFVQRVPDL
+469 VLRSWVAFVQRVPDL
-484 PLTALR
+484 PLAALR

-526 FTLAEELLGTSLP
+526 FTLAEELLGTSLS
-539 VDNFAHAW
+539 VGDFAHAW

-553 EHLPPAQRDSLWSY
+553 EHLPPAQRDSLWRY
-567 QGVEPVT
+567 QGVEPVA
-574 VPLAMLPPNAR
+574 VPLATLPPNAR
-585 VQLARSL
+585 VQLARIL
-592 DRWRAVLLTG
+592 DRWRAVLLTD

-618 LVLSRRIFHWTIH
+618 LVLSRSIGNWAIH
-631 LPNLAETDTRRSDLL
+631 LPNLAKTDTRRSDLL
-646 FATVMPGDFSD
+646 FATVMPGDFLD
-657 YMQTGE
+657 YMRTGE
-663 REIEAPPIDD
+663 RKAPPVND

>member
-1 MRLWGI
+1 LT
-7 IIGCWCAASLSLATA
+7 S
-22 QQVEFPLES
+22 
-31 YSFAEIA
+31 
-38 QRMSV
+38 
-43 DGRRIECAR
+43 
-52 DLRQRLALIHLKPR
+52 
-66 SWQQTRELLEKAL
+66 
-79 DVRFRKIS
+79 
-87 DAENRW
+87 
-93 ILERDPEVVRVERQR
+93 
-108 RERLANYLDKEGAR
+108 
-122 DIRVFRLLLDKSVP
+122 
-136 PEKVFESAQEIQPD
+136 
-150 RAPSEAER
+150 
-158 QQVVIMIE
+158 
-166 MLREMPVETALR
+166 
-178 NWRAHKQ
+178 
-185 LAKALAPLLD
+185 
-195 NQSEAVHLLTE
+195 QSEAVRLLTE

-215 QEELQWAERIAQGK
+215 QEELQWAERIAQGE
-229 DEKWTQMLGDRLQRY
+229 DEKWAQMLGDRLQRY

-249 RQAWAL
+249 KQARAL

-263 TYASRWAAETLM
+263 SYASSWAADALM
-275 RQLQPPLRALEAVE
+275 RQLQPPLRALDAIE

-393 YERHKQLLDDPLVRA
+393 YERHKQLLDDSSVRA
-408 PLDDSA
+408 PLDASA

-425 QKHKAELIAEVLP
+425 QKHQAELIAEVLP
-438 ETTFGTQG
+438 EASYGSQG
-446 KTLAERLKNCQMPY
+446 KTLAERLKNCEAPY
-460 LLERHDTVW
+460 LLERHDGVW
-469 MPRSWVAFVQRVPDL
+469 ALRSWVAFVQRVPDL

-539 VDNFAHAW
+539 VDDFAHAW

-553 EHLPPAQRDSLWSY
+553 EHLPPAQRDSLWRY
-567 QGVEPVT
+567 QGVEPVA
-574 VPLAMLPPNAR
+574 VPLATLPPNAR

-592 DRWRAVLLTG
+592 DRWRAVLLTDE
-602 KYKHLF
+602 YKHLF

-618 LVLSRRIFHWTIH
+618 LVLSRSIGNWAIH
-631 LPNLAETDTRRSDLL
+631 LPNLAKTDTRRSDLL

-657 YMQTGE
+657 YMKTGE
-663 REIEAPPIDD
+663 RKAPPVND

>member
-7 IIGCWCAASLSLATA
+7 VLGCWCAASLSLATA
-22 QQVEFPLES
+22 QQVEFPLEF

-43 DGRRIECAR
+43 DERRIECAR

-93 ILERDPEVVRVERQR
+93 VLERDPEVARAERQR
-108 RERLANYLDKEGAR
+108 RERLANFLDKEGVQ
-122 DIRVFRLLLDKSVP
+122 DIRRFRLLLDKSVP
-136 PEKVFESAQEIQPD
+136 PEKVFESAQEIQPN

-178 NWRAHKQ
+178 NWRAYKQ
-185 LAKALAPLLD
+185 LAEVLVPLLD
-195 NQSEAVHLLTE
+195 NQSEATRLLTE

-249 RQAWAL
+249 KQAWAL

-263 TYASRWAAETLM
+263 SYASSWAADTLM
-275 RQLQPPLRALEAVE
+275 RQLQPPLRALEAIE

-304 LAAWLLNDVDG
+304 LAAWLLNDVEG

-328 RLLVEAKWGRWGYGY
+328 RLLVEAKWGRWGFGY

-362 RINARLFF
+362 RISARLFF
-370 LPEFAYRTFQRFDPD
+370 LPEFAHRTFQQFDPD

-408 PLDDSA
+408 PLEDSV
-414 RSLARTLYEWA
+414 RTLARALYEWA

-438 ETTFGTQG
+438 ETTFGSQG
-446 KTLAERLKNCQMPY
+446 KTLAERLKNRETPY

-469 MPRSWVAFVQRVPDL
+469 VLRPWVAFVQRVPDL

-490 DLLRT
+490 DLLRS
-495 KGDYADW
+495 KGDYDDW

-507 AITPEQARWLRVW
+507 AVTPEQARWLRVW

-526 FTLAEELLGTSLP
+526 FTLAEELMGTSLP

-553 EHLPPAQRDSLWSY
+553 EHLPSAQRDLLWSY
-567 QGVEPVT
+567 QGVEPVA
-574 VPLAMLPPNAR
+574 VPLATLPPNAR
-585 VQLARSL
+585 VQLARIL
-592 DRWRAVLLTG
+592 DSWRAVLLTD

-618 LVLSRRIFHWTIH
+618 LVLSRSIGNWAIH
-631 LPNLAETDTRRSDLL
+631 LPNPAKTDTRRSDLL

-657 YMQTGE
+657 YMKTGR
-663 REIEAPPIDD
+663 REIEAPPVDD

>member
-7 IIGCWCAASLSLATA
+7 VIGCWCALSLGVATA
-22 QQVEFPLES
+22 QQVEFPLDY

-38 QRMSV
+38 QRMSIE
-43 DGRRIECAR
+43 GRRIECAR

-66 SWQQTRELLEKAL
+66 SWQETRELLEKAL

-93 ILERDPEVVRVERQR
+93 ILERDPEVARVERQR
-108 RERLANYLDKEGAR
+108 RERLASYLDKEGAQ
-122 DIRVFRLLLDKSVP
+122 DIRRFRLLLDKSVP
-136 PEKVFESAQEIQPD
+136 PEKVFESAQEFQPD

-158 QQVVIMIE
+158 QQVVTVIE

-195 NQSEAVHLLTE
+195 NQSEAMRLLTE

-229 DEKWTQMLGDRLQRY
+229 DEKWAQMLGDLLQRY

-249 RQAWAL
+249 KQVWAL

-263 TYASRWAAETLM
+263 SYASSWAADALM
-275 RQLQPPLRALEAVE
+275 RQLQPPLRALDAIE

-349 LEPPSEMRIYSLP
+349 LEPPSERRIYSLP

-370 LPEFAYRTFQRFDPD
+370 LPEFAYRTFQRFDPE

-393 YERHKQLLDDPLVRA
+393 YERHKQLLNDSSVRA
-408 PLDDSA
+408 PLDASA

-425 QKHKAELIAEVLP
+425 QKHQAELIAEVLP
-438 ETTFGTQG
+438 EASYGSQG
-446 KTLAERLKNCQMPY
+446 KTLAERLKNCEAPY
-460 LLERHDTVW
+460 LLERHDGVW
-469 MPRSWVAFVQRVPDL
+469 ALRSWVAFVQRVPDL

-553 EHLPPAQRDSLWSY
+553 EHLPPAQRDSLWRY
-567 QGVEPVT
+567 QGVEPVA
-574 VPLAMLPPNAR
+574 VPLATLPPNAR
-585 VQLARSL
+585 VQLARIL
-592 DRWRAVLLTG
+592 DRWRAVLLTD

-613 LLVEQ
+613 SLVER
-618 LVLSRRIFHWTIH
+618 LVLARHIGGWAIH
-631 LPNLAETDTRRSDLL
+631 LPDPAKTDTRETDLL
-646 FATVMPGDFSD
+646 FSTDMPGDFSV
-657 YMQTGE
+657 YMETGE
-663 REIEAPPIDD
+663 SEIETPPIDD

>member
-7 IIGCWCAASLSLATA
+7 VIGCWCALSLGVATA
-22 QQVEFPLES
+22 QQVEFPLEF

-38 QRMSV
+38 QRMSIE
-43 DGRRIECAR
+43 GRRIECAR

-93 ILERDPEVVRVERQR
+93 ILERDPEVARVERQR
-108 RERLANYLDKEGAR
+108 RERLASYLDKEGAQ
-122 DIRVFRLLLDKSVP
+122 DIRRFRLLLDKSVP
-136 PEKVFESAQEIQPD
+136 PEKVFESAQEFQPD

-158 QQVVIMIE
+158 QQVITVIE

-178 NWRAHKQ
+178 NWRAYKQ
-185 LAKALAPLLD
+185 MVKALAPLLD
-195 NQSEAVHLLTE
+195 NQSEAVRLLTE

-215 QEELQWAERIAQGK
+215 KEELQWAERIAQGK
-229 DEKWTQMLGDRLQRY
+229 DEKWTQMLGDQLQRY

-249 RQAWAL
+249 KQARAL

-263 TYASRWAAETLM
+263 SYASSWAADALM
-275 RQLQPPLRALEAVE
+275 RQLQPPLRALDAIE

-349 LEPPSEMRIYSLP
+349 LEPPSERRIYSLP
-362 RINARLFF
+362 RIHARLFF

-393 YERHKQLLDDPLVRA
+393 YERHKQLLDDSSVRA
-408 PLDDSA
+408 PLDASA

-425 QKHKAELIAEVLP
+425 QKHQAELIAEVLP
-438 ETTFGTQG
+438 EASYGSQG
-446 KTLAERLKNCQMPY
+446 KTLAERLKNCEASY
-460 LLERHDTVW
+460 LLERHDGVW
-469 MPRSWVAFVQRVPDL
+469 ALRSWVAFVQRVPDL

-553 EHLPPAQRDSLWSY
+553 EHLPPAQRDSLWRY
-567 QGVEPVT
+567 QGVEPVA
-574 VPLAMLPPNAR
+574 VPLATLPPNAR
-585 VQLARSL
+585 VQLARIL
-592 DRWRAVLLTG
+592 DRWRAVLLTN

-618 LVLSRRIFHWTIH
+618 LVLSRSIGNWAIH
-631 LPNLAETDTRRSDLL
+631 LPNLAKTDTRRSDLL

-657 YMQTGE
+657 YMKTGE
-663 REIEAPPIDD
+663 RKAPPVND

>member
-1 MRLWGI
+1 MA
-7 IIGCWCAASLSLATA
+7 CWCAASLAIATA
-22 QQVEFPLES
+22 QQIEFPLEF
-31 YSFAEIA
+31 YSFVEIA
-38 QRMSV
+38 QRMSIE
-43 DGRRIECAR
+43 GRRIECAR

-66 SWQQTRELLEKAL
+66 PWQQTRELLEKAL

-93 ILERDPEVVRVERQR
+93 ILERDPEVVRMERQR
-108 RERLANYLDKEGAR
+108 RERLASHLDKEGAQGL
-122 DIRVFRLLLDKSVP
+122 RVFRLLLDKSIP
-136 PEKVFESAQEIQPD
+136 PEKVFETAQEFQPD

-158 QQVVIMIE
+158 QQVITVIE

-178 NWRAHKQ
+178 NWRAYKQ
-185 LAKALAPLLD
+185 MVKALIPLLD
-195 NQSEAVHLLTE
+195 DQSEAVRLLTE

-215 QEELQWAERIAQGK
+215 QEELQWAERIAQGE
-229 DEKWTQMLGDRLQRY
+229 DEKWAQMHGDLLQRY

-249 RQAWAL
+249 KQARAL

-263 TYASRWAAETLM
+263 SYASSWAADALL
-275 RQLQPPLRALEAVE
+275 RQLLPPLRALDAIE

-393 YERHKQLLDDPLVRA
+393 YERHKQLLDDSSVRA
-408 PLDDSA
+408 PLDASA

-425 QKHKAELIAEVLP
+425 QKHQAELIAEVLP
-438 ETTFGTQG
+438 EASYGSQG
-446 KTLAERLKNCQMPY
+446 KTLAERLKNCEAPY
-460 LLERHDTVW
+460 LLERHDGVW
-469 MPRSWVAFVQRVPDL
+469 ALRSWVAFVQRVPDL

-520 REEIAS
+520 REGIAS
-526 FTLAEELLGTSLP
+526 FTIAEELLGTSLP
-539 VDNFAHAW
+539 VDDFAHAW

-567 QGVEPVT
+567 QGIEPVA
-574 VPLAMLPPNAR
+574 VPLATLPPNAR

-592 DRWRAVLLTG
+592 DRWRAVLLTD

-613 LLVEQ
+613 SLVER
-618 LVLSRRIFHWTIH
+618 LVLSRRIGNWAIH
-631 LPNLAETDTRRSDLL
+631 LPNLAKTDTRETDLL
-646 FATVMPGDFSD
+646 FSTVMPGDFSD
-657 YMQTGE
+657 YMKTGE
-663 REIEAPPIDD
+663 RKAPPVND

>member
-7 IIGCWCAASLSLATA
+7 VIGCWCALSLGVATA
-22 QQVEFPLES
+22 QQVEFPLDY

-38 QRMSV
+38 QRMSIE
-43 DGRRIECAR
+43 GRRIECAR

-66 SWQQTRELLEKAL
+66 SWQETRELLEKAL

-93 ILERDPEVVRVERQR
+93 ILERDPEVVRLERQR
-108 RERLANYLDKEGAR
+108 RERLASHLDKEGAQ
-122 DIRVFRLLLDKSVP
+122 DIRVFRLLLDKSIP
-136 PEKVFESAQEIQPD
+136 PEKVFETAQEFQPD

-158 QQVVIMIE
+158 QQMVTVIE

-178 NWRAHKQ
+178 NWRAHRQ

-195 NQSEAVHLLTE
+195 NQSEAVRLLTE

-229 DEKWTQMLGDRLQRY
+229 DEKWAQMLGDRLQRY

-249 RQAWAL
+249 KQAWAL

-263 TYASRWAAETLM
+263 SYASSWAADALM
-275 RQLQPPLRALEAVE
+275 RQLQPPLRALDAIE

-393 YERHKQLLDDPLVRA
+393 YERHKQLLDDSSVRA
-408 PLDDSA
+408 PLDASA

-425 QKHKAELIAEVLP
+425 QKHQAELIAEVLP
-438 ETTFGTQG
+438 EASYGGQG
-446 KTLAERLKNCQMPY
+446 KTLAERLKTVYEPY

-469 MPRSWVAFVQRVPDL
+469 VVRHWAAFVQRVPDL
-484 PLTALR
+484 PLAALR

-526 FTLAEELLGTSLP
+526 FALAEELLGTSLP
-539 VDNFAHAW
+539 VDNFALAW

-567 QGVEPVT
+567 QGIEPVA
-574 VPLAMLPPNAR
+574 VPLATLPPNAR

-592 DRWRAVLLTG
+592 DRWRAVLLTD

-618 LVLSRRIFHWTIH
+618 LVLSRSIGNWAIH
-631 LPNLAETDTRRSDLL
+631 LPNLAKTDTRRSDLL

-657 YMQTGE
+657 YMKTGE
-663 REIEAPPIDD
+663 RKAPPVND

>member
-1 MRLWGI
+1 M
-7 IIGCWCAASLSLATA
+7 GCWCAASLSLATA
-22 QQVEFPLES
+22 QQVEFPLEF

-66 SWQQTRELLEKAL
+66 SWQQARELLEKAL

-108 RERLANYLDKEGAR
+108 RERLANYLDKEGTQ
-122 DIRVFRLLLDKSVP
+122 DIRRFRLLLDKSVP
-136 PEKVFESAQEIQPD
+136 PEKVFESAQEFQPD

-158 QQVVIMIE
+158 QQVVTVIE

-178 NWRAHKQ
+178 NWRAHRQ
-185 LAKALAPLLD
+185 LAKALLAPLLD
-195 NQSEAVHLLTE
+195 NQSEAVRLLTE

-229 DEKWTQMLGDRLQRY
+229 DEKWMQMLGDRLQRY

-263 TYASRWAAETLM
+263 SYASSWAADTLM
-275 RQLQPPLRALEAVE
+275 RQLQPPLRALEAIE

-304 LAAWLLNDVDG
+304 LAAWLINDVEG
-315 TKIPLNATEPVPL
+315 TKIPLNSTEPVPL
-328 RLLVEAKWGRWGYGY
+328 RLLVKAEWGRWGYGY

-349 LEPPSEMRIYSLP
+349 LEPPSETRVYSLP
-362 RINARLFF
+362 RIGARLFF
-370 LPEFAYRTFQRFDPD
+370 LPEYAHRTFQRFDPN

-438 ETTFGTQG
+438 EASYGGQG
-446 KTLAERLKNCQMPY
+446 KTLAERLKTVYEPY

-469 MPRSWVAFVQRVPDL
+469 VVRPWAAFVQRVPDL
-484 PLTALR
+484 PLAALR

-495 KGDYADW
+495 KGEYADW

-567 QGVEPVT
+567 QGIEPVA
-574 VPLAMLPPNAR
+574 VPLATLPPNAR
-585 VQLARSL
+585 VQLARIL
-592 DRWRAVLLTG
+592 DRWRAVLLTD

-618 LVLSRRIFHWTIH
+618 LVLSRSIGNWAIH
-631 LPNLAETDTRRSDLL
+631 LPNLAKIDTRQSEL
-646 FATVMPGDFSD
+646 FTTVMPGDFSS
-657 YMQTGE
+657 YMKTGK

>member
-7 IIGCWCAASLSLATA
+7 VLGCWCALSLGVATA
-22 QQVEFPLES
+22 QQVEFPLEF

-38 QRMSV
+38 QRMSIE
-43 DGRRIECAR
+43 GRRIECAR

-66 SWQQTRELLEKAL
+66 SWQEMRELLEKAL

-93 ILERDPEVVRVERQR
+93 ILERDPEVVRLERQR
-108 RERLANYLDKEGAR
+108 RERLASHLDKEGAQGL
-122 DIRVFRLLLDKSVP
+122 RVFRLLLDKSIP
-136 PEKVFESAQEIQPD
+136 PEKVFETAQEFQPD

-158 QQVVIMIE
+158 QQVITVIE

-195 NQSEAVHLLTE
+195 NQSEAVRLLTE

-249 RQAWAL
+249 KQARAL
-255 IALGDFTN
+255 IVLGDFTN
-263 TYASRWAAETLM
+263 SYASSWAADALM
-275 RQLQPPLRALEAVE
+275 RQLQPPLRALDAIE

-304 LAAWLLNDVDG
+304 LAAWLLNDVEG

-393 YERHKQLLDDPLVRA
+393 YERHKQLLDDSSVRA
-408 PLDDSA
+408 PLDASA

-425 QKHKAELIAEVLP
+425 QKHQAELIAEVLP
-438 ETTFGTQG
+438 EASYGSQG
-446 KTLAERLKNCQMPY
+446 KTLADWLEKSGDPY

-469 MPRSWVAFVQRVPDL
+469 VVRHWAAFVQRVPDL
-484 PLTALR
+484 PLAALR

-553 EHLPPAQRDSLWSY
+553 EHLPPAQRDSLWRY
-567 QGVEPVT
+567 QGVEPVA
-574 VPLAMLPPNAR
+574 VPLATLPPNAR
-585 VQLARSL
+585 VQLARIL
-592 DRWRAVLLTG
+592 DRWRAVLLTDE
-602 KYKHLF
+602 YKHLF

-618 LVLSRRIFHWTIH
+618 LVLSRSIRHWAIH
-631 LPNLAETDTRRSDLL
+631 LPNLAKTDTRQSDLL

-657 YMQTGE
+657 YMKTGE
-663 REIEAPPIDD
+663 RKAPPVND